1 MASPTLEDW
10 SQLRGA
16 TAHRMSEVFRALL
29 EAPPSANDAERAV
42 QAGVQTL
49 AASREALA
57 AAVSTYIQEVNG
69 EALWAVAEEH
79 VPRALVA
86 LSASLGVLAATRQS
100 APELASTFL
109 AGVDKECEVWGRL
122 VRNLSGGLL
131 YVTQENEDPQILAQF
146 VVQGMGISGVRPS
159 PVDGALRLDASPE
172 PAEKL
177 ALFFGV

>member
-10 SQLRGA
+10 SQLRGT

-29 EAPPSANDAERAV
+29 AAPPSHDDTERAV
-42 QAGVQTL
+42 KAGVQTL
-49 AASREALA
+49 AESRVALA
-57 AAVSTYIQEVNG
+57 RAVAAYIKEVDG
-69 EALWAVAEEH
+69 EALWSVAAEH

-86 LSASLGVLAATRQS
+86 LSASLGVLAATRQTR
-100 APELASTFL
+100 PELAGTFL
-109 AGVDKECEVWGRL
+109 GDVDRECPVWGRL

-131 YVTQENEDPQILAQF
+131 YVAQENEDPQILAQF